1 MKKIINVCNA
11 TCTRIIAVISV
22 LFVTKKNIFISSLLK
37 LSRRQTLKEVKS
49 KFIVQH

>member
-11 TCTRIIAVISV
+11 TCAQIKAVISV
-22 LFVTKKNIFISSLLK
+22 LLVTKKNIFISRLLK
-37 LSRRQTLKEVKS
+37 LSRKETLKEVNG

>member
-11 TCTRIIAVISV
+11 TCAQIIAAISV
-22 LFVTKKNIFISSLLK
+22 LLVTKKNIFISSLLK
-37 LSRRQTLKEVKS
+37 LSRRETLKEVNS